1 MKAFIEV
8 HLKLVITI
16 WIILISVLGLL
27 YLMNHMKF
35 NSLMSDVVS
44 SRLQVM
50 SSSLERSIIKADQ
63 LGLPLRS
70 MNNLPELL
78 NRTKARDDQVQAI
91 HIINRQGEVLFS
103 TDPSRIG
110 LPLDSTLQRRALKGN
125 EPSWLLDRDTT
136 LYSGLQLF
144 DGVQQLMG
152 SIVIAYNKSSY
163 GSVLAQVKLH
173 LLEMTLMIFATF
185 ALLIFIAVRL
195 GFGDVNN
202 VFKLITSQLGD
213 SSRNASLRPG
223 SVAEQFA
230 EQIERS
236 NEMKNQV
243 TDELEAIRQDAL
255 RQETTT
261 AKAPRSDG
269 KKQETG
275 LIHD

>member
-16 WIILISVLGLL
+16 WIILVSVLGLL

-50 SSSLERSIIKADQ
+50 SGSLERSIIKADQ
-63 LGLPLRS
+63 LGLQLRS
-70 MNNLPELL
+70 MDNLPELL
-78 NRTKARDDQVQAI
+78 QRAQGRDNQVRAI
-91 HIINRQGEVLFS
+91 HVIDHRGEVIFS
-103 TDPSRIG
+103 TDNNQLGKKLSSE
-110 LPLDSTLQRRALKGN
+110 LLRRALKGN
-125 EPSWLLDRDTT
+125 EASWSLDREDT

-144 DGVQQLMG
+144 DGVHQLMG

-163 GSVLAQVKLH
+163 GSLLAQVKLH
-173 LLEMTLMIFATF
+173 LLEMTLMIFGGF

-202 VFKLITSQLGD
+202 VFKLITGQLAED
-213 SSRNASLRPG
+213 NRRNPEAIKPG
-223 SVAEQFA
+223 TVAHQFA

-236 NEMKNQV
+236 NEMKTHV
-243 TDELEAIRQDAL
+243 TDELEAISQDA
-255 RQETTT
+255 RHTKPTRT
-261 AKAPRSDG
+261 ARKHTE
-269 KKQETG
+269 KTG